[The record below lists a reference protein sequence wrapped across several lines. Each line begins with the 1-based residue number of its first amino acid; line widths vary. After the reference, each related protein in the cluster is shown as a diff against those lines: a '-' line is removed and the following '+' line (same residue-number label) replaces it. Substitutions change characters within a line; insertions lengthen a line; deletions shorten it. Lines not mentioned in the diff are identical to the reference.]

1 MTAFQYKAGAACK
14 LACMNDFF
22 DLPRKKPEEKDRKFV
37 EALARGL
44 DVLRAFSQQGG
55 VLGNQDLAKLT
66 GLPKPTISRMTYT
79 LSQLGYLSFNPQ
91 LEKYQLDAGVL
102 ALGYA
107 YTSNLQVRRVAKP
120 IMEALAGR
128 VNVSVGL
135 TIRERLSM
143 LYVENCRGD
152 DSQALRM
159 EVGSALPL
167 ANSAAGRAYLVG
179 LPEDER
185 DIVMTEIEQRVEKAR
200 WTSLK
205 KGIESAVV
213 EYEAKGFVTSFGDWD
228 RAVNSVG
235 VPLQLKDGR
244 ILALNCGGPTYLV
257 SEDVAL
263 NSLGPQLVHVAR
275 DIIATGV

>member
-1 MTAFQYKAGAACK
+1 
-14 LACMNDFF
+14 MNDFF
-22 DLPRKKPEEKDRKFV
+22 DLPRKKPEQKDRKFV

-79 LSQLGYLSFNPQ
+79 LSQLGYLSYNSQ

-107 YTSNLQVRRVAKP
+107 YTSNLHVRRIAKP
-120 IMEALAGR
+120 IMETLAER
-128 VNVSVGL
+128 VNLSVGL

-159 EVGSALPL
+159 EVGSSLPL
-167 ANSAAGRAYLVG
+167 ATSAAGRAYLVG
-179 LPEDER
+179 LPQDER
-185 DIVMTEIEQRVEKAR
+185 DIVMKEIKERTDKERWKAI
-200 WTSLK
+200 K
-205 KGIESAVV
+205 KGVEAALI
-213 EYEAKGFVTSFGDWD
+213 EYESTGFVTSLGDWD

-235 VPLQLKDGR
+235 VPLHLMDGR
-244 ILALNCGGPTYLV
+244 VLALNCGGPTYLV
-257 SEDVAL
+257 SEQLAKD
-263 NSLGPQLVHVAR
+263 SLGPQLVHIAR
-275 DIIATGV
+275 DIVATGV